1 MTTRLRSLRRWS
13 TLKDLVSKHRGLA
26 NADVTLR
33 HTDRIGIAVHFRN
46 MAALC
51 ADNRGC
57 SLTAIRHIRCFSMP
71 RQTVPNGDA
80 PPSNLSVHYPR
91 HALPPI
97 TATSASIKYIT
108 TAIHL
113 ESVKARACAIRPHRQ
128 GLSRHSP
135 GHQPSLAETFQAGLN
150 SSHLSLLCAG

>member
-1 MTTRLRSLRRWS
+1 MTTTA
-13 TLKDLVSKHRGLA
+13 TLTTEEVEYSKRPRPLNTVGLA

-91 HALPPI
+91 YALLPS
-97 TATSASIKYIT
+97 TAPSASIKYIT

-113 ESVKARACAIRPHRQ
+113 ESVKARAM
-128 GLSRHSP
+128 RHF
-135 GHQPSLAETFQAGLN
+135 LRN
-150 SSHLSLLCAG
+150 SITMA